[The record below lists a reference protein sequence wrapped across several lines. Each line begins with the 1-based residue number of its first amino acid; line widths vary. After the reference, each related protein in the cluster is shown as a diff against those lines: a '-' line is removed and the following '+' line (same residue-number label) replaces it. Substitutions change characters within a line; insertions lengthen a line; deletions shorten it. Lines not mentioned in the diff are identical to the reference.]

1 MVKPKHRYYLPMVYS
16 PVGGE
21 AEAVDPHDFCL
32 AMEEYLFDSKKLAAH
47 GAAAKEMV
55 LSYTWERATET
66 FIKRL
71 LETKKE
77 LADDGEL

>member
-21 AEAVDPHDFCL
+21 AEACDPHDVCL

-55 LSYTWERATET
+55 LSYTWERATEQ
-66 FIKRL
+66 FVKRL

-77 LADDGEL
+77 LADEGDL